1 MKNLAVFASGSGSN
15 FEAIAEA
22 VANGELKANLKFLF
36 CDKKNAFALERAKK
50 FGVKTYAFELK
61 EFASK
66 AEFEEKIVEI
76 LNEEQIDMVALAG
89 YMKIV
94 SDTLLSAYENKI
106 INIHPSLLPSFK
118 GAHGIADAYNYG
130 VKVFGVSIHYV
141 SAQLDGGK
149 IIAQQSFPYV
159 EGWTVDEVETEI
171 HKIEHKIYPQT
182 LKKLL
187 EENL

>member
-22 VANGELKANLKFLF
+22 VQSGELKANLKFLF

-50 FGVKTYAFELK
+50 FGIKTYAFELK
-61 EFASK
+61 EFQNK
-66 AEFEEKIVEI
+66 GEFEGKIVEI
-76 LNEEQIDMVALAG
+76 LDENQIDLVALAG

-94 SDTLLSAYENKI
+94 SETLLSAYENKI

-141 SAQLDGGK
+141 SAELDGGK
-149 IIAQQSFPYV
+149 IIAQESFPYV
-159 EGWTVDEVETEI
+159 EGETCDEVETRI
-171 HKIEHKIYPQT
+171 HKIEHKLYPKT

-187 EENL
+187 EVNL

>member
-15 FEAIAEA
+15 FEAIAGA
-22 VANGELKANLKFLF
+22 VASGELKANLKFLF
-36 CDKKNAFALERAKK
+36 CDKKNAYALERAKK

-61 EFASK
+61 EFENK
-66 AEFEEKIVEI
+66 AKFEEKIVEI
-76 LNEEQIDMVALAG
+76 LNENQIDLVALAG
-89 YMKIV
+89 YMKLV
-94 SDTLLSAYENKI
+94 SETLLSSYQNKI

-141 SAQLDGGK
+141 SAELDGGK
-149 IIAQQSFPYV
+149 LIAQESFPYV
-159 EGWTVDEVETEI
+159 EGETVDEVETRI
-171 HKIEHKIYPQT
+171 HKIEHKLYPQT

-187 EENL
+187 EEK